1 MNNNN
6 AQKEDTHKENKL
18 YEEKYLISVYIS
30 AKTAEKIDDCMF
42 GMKKRMP
49 MDKRRKLTKS
59 IFCEIGLRLAVEEY
73 NRTGE
78 ESPLWKE
85 IANLLND

>member
-1 MNNNN
+1 MNNTNTR
-6 AQKEDTHKENKL
+6 KEVISEETKL
-18 YEEKYLISVYIS
+18 DEEKYLISVYIS

-49 MDKRRKLTKS
+49 MEKRRKLTKS
-59 IFCEIGLRLAVEEY
+59 MFCEIGLRIAVEEY

-78 ESPLWKE
+78 ESPLWKAIYE
-85 IANLLND
+85 LLND